1 MIPMKHNDNQ
11 KPAASN
17 GGGLSG
23 LDHVARKNP
32 IARAAPANLLNPS
45 NQSLSNGSAG
55 GLGGMSVNQ
64 IRNGHP
70 AGTSQNHITAMKSH
84 MNAGSNF
91 PTAHNQATEQ
101 GFPAKRRG
109 MGLIAIPKS
118 TTIGFGLA
126 LLGVIGGSAYYY
138 RRRTLSDE
146 LAELEDD
153 SE

>member
-11 KPAASN
+11 KPASSN

-32 IARAAPANLLNPS
+32 MPRPAPANLLNPS
-45 NQSLSNGSAG
+45 NQSLSNGSSG
-55 GLGGMSVNQ
+55 GLGSLSTNQ

-70 AGTSQNHITAMKSH
+70 AGTSQNHLAAMKSH
-84 MNAGSNF
+84 MNTGSNF
-91 PTAHNQATEQ
+91 PTAHKQATAQ
-101 GFPAKRRG
+101 GLPAKRRG
-109 MGLIAIPKS
+109 IGMSMPKP

-138 RRRTLSDE
+138 RRRNLSDE
-146 LAELEDD
+146 LAEMEDD